1 MPHLPGRGADGVRGP
16 GGRVWRLVRLA
27 TLLLVVLVGGCGGAR
42 QGPGAETGAEGSPV
56 LAVESFLADIAQNVA
71 GDRLKV
77 DVLLPPGV
85 DPHSFQASPA
95 DAKRVSAARVLIV
108 NGAGF
113 EAFLGDLVN
122 ASGSEVQ
129 VIEASAG
136 LESRVTSSGGGEGEP
151 DPHFWLD
158 PVMVKTYVANIRDGL
173 VAQDPDGA
181 AEYARNAEAYQA
193 ELDQLD
199 AWIASQ
205 VERIPSERRLLV
217 TNHESLGYFADRYGF
232 QLVGTLL
239 PGVSSGAAPSA
250 QDLAKLEDEIRRLGV
265 PAILL
270 ETGSDPKLAQRVA
283 QDTGVRVVTEV
294 HTHSL
299 GAAGGPAAT
308 YLDMMR
314 DNTTVI
320 VDALR

>member
-1 MPHLPGRGADGVRGP
+1 MSRIAGRG
-16 GGRVWRLVRLA
+16 WRPVLLVAL
-27 TLLLVVLVGGCGGAR
+27 LLLVVAVAGGCGGG
-42 QGPGAETGAEGSPV
+42 QEGAGQDTGAEGSPV

-77 DVLLPPGV
+77 DVLLAPGV
-85 DPHSFQASPA
+85 DPHSFQPSPA
-95 DAKRVSAARVLIV
+95 DAKRVSAAQVLIV

-113 EAFLGDLVN
+113 EAFLGDLVT
-122 ASGSEVQ
+122 ASGSEAR

-136 LESRVTSSGGGEGEP
+136 LESRLTATGGEEGEP

-158 PVMVKTYVANIRDGL
+158 PIMVKTYVGNIRDGL
-173 VAQDPDGA
+173 A
-181 AEYARNAEAYQA
+181 AEDPAGGAEYGRNAEAYQA
-193 ELDQLD
+193 ELDELD

-239 PGVSSGAAPSA
+239 PGVSSGASPSA
-250 QDLAKLEDEIRRLGV
+250 QDLAKLEDDIRRLGV
-265 PAILL
+265 PAIIL

-299 GAAGGPAAT
+299 GAAGGSAGT

-314 DNTTVI
+314 YNTAVI